1 MTRRTPMWRRYSTLF
16 GRNIRSDIEDEI
28 RFHIEARARELVDVG
43 WQPQAAEE
51 EAHRLFGDRDS
62 ILAECQQINTRF
74 EQRKAALAYLA
85 DITADIRLA
94 LRTLRKTPG
103 LTAISILTLALGIGS
118 ATAIF
123 SVVNAI
129 LLKPLPY
136 AEPDRLVRIVENV
149 PAEESFG
156 VAQQRT
162 GLNVAELDDWRK
174 SRTLSHIAVVSGL
187 EGLTLTTSAGSVQIY
202 GARVSPELFVVRGV
216 RPLLGRGLTAEEER
230 ADADVIVLSQALWQQ
245 QFGGDPGIV
254 GRTLVLDGRVLTI
267 VGVMP
272 PEFGDGGYWTPF
284 VAPPPGPGTTSIG
297 ASARLADGVSLE
309 AASAEINALGL
320 ALRGITPEPDAAPRF
335 ELVRELDLIT
345 ASVVPAL
352 RVLVVA
358 VVAVLLIVCTN
369 VANLVLVRGAHRQ
382 QEIAIRRSLGATR
395 GRIIRL
401 ALTESLTLATIAGAF
416 AIVLAVAAVQ
426 FVKFAASVDLPQ
438 RFAIGAA
445 FLPRVEEISVDPL
458 VLAFVGAVAVFVGA
472 LLGVLPALRLSQF
485 GERGRSPAAELSAAA
500 STTRLGSVLATA
512 QLGFA
517 MALLIGAGLLMH
529 SFLKLAAVDPGF
541 DARGVLN
548 FELVV
553 PGGATAER
561 KLEVAQALTTRL
573 QNHPRVI
580 AAGFTDIP
588 PLAGNLTISMGVFV
602 PEGMTGAEMMEAE
615 SALPQ
620 PRTQTRIVSSGYL
633 RALGARLAAGAW
645 LEDQPNPNSFT
656 VLVSRQYAQAYFPGR
671 SAVGATLRRS
681 NRDATIVGVVD
692 DIHQRNLEG
701 APERIVFIE
710 PGQFLSALRATQ
722 SRQPAGLL
730 AGFLT
735 VGTRSL
741 NAIMFAARTD
751 GDPLAIVADLRVM
764 VRDIDPALA
773 VDAVIPMEA
782 VLSGITT
789 RPRFYATL
797 LSAFGAIAGF
807 IAAIGIYGVLAYL
820 VSQRTKEIG
829 IRMALGAQRTSVLVL
844 VLRRG
849 VAIVAIGVTAGVLGA
864 LGFTRYLTNMLYG
877 ITAFDAATYAVV
889 GAAFAAVTLLA
900 SYLPARRA
908 THIDPL
914 TALRHD

>member
-1 MTRRTPMWRRYSTLF
+1 MWRRYSTLF

-28 RFHIEARARELVDVG
+28 RFHIEARVRELIDAG

-62 ILAECQQINTRF
+62 ILAACQQINTRF
-74 EQRKAALAYLA
+74 EQRRRALAFVA
-85 DITADIRLA
+85 DIATDVRLA

-103 LTAISILTLALGIGS
+103 LTAISILTLALGLGA

-123 SVVNAI
+123 TVVNAV
-129 LLKPLPY
+129 LLRPLPY

-149 PAEESFG
+149 PAGESFG
-156 VAQQRT
+156 GAAQRLT
-162 GLNVAELDDWRK
+162 SLNVAELDDWRK
-174 SRTLSHIAVVSGL
+174 SRTLSHVALVGGL
-187 EGLTLTTSAGSVQIY
+187 EGHTLTTPAGAVLIY
-202 GARVSPELFVVRGV
+202 GARVSPALFAMRGV
-216 RPLLGRGLTAEEER
+216 QPLLGRGLIPEEER
-230 ADADVIVLSQALWQQ
+230 ADADVIVLGQALWQQ
-245 QFGGDPGIV
+245 QFGGDAGIV
-254 GRTLVLDGRVLTI
+254 GRTLVLEGRVLTI

-272 PEFGDGGYWTPF
+272 PEFGDGDYWTPF
-284 VAPPPGPGTTSIG
+284 VAPPPGPGRTSMV

-369 VANLVLVRGAHRQ
+369 IANLVLVRGAHRQ

-401 ALTESLTLATIAGAF
+401 ALTESLTLAAIAGVF

-426 FVKFAASVDLPQ
+426 FVKLAASVDLPM
-438 RFAIGAA
+438 RFAIGAT
-445 FLPRVEEISVDPL
+445 FLPRVEEISVDPT
-458 VLAFVGAVAVFVGA
+458 VLAFVGALAVFVGA
-472 LLGVLPALRLSQF
+472 LVGVLPALRLSQF
-485 GERGRSPAAELSAAA
+485 GERGRNPAAALSAAT
-500 STTRLGSVLATA
+500 STTRLGYVLATA

-561 KLEVAQALTTRL
+561 KLEVAQALTSRL

-633 RALGARLAAGAW
+633 RALGARLAEGAW
-645 LEDQPNPNSFT
+645 LEDQPSPNSFT

-710 PGQFLSALRATQ
+710 SGQFLSALRATQ
-722 SRQPAGLL
+722 
-730 AGFLT
+730 
-735 VGTRSL
+735 
-741 NAIMFAARTD
+741 
-751 GDPLAIVADLRVM
+751 
-764 VRDIDPALA
+764 
-773 VDAVIPMEA
+773 
-782 VLSGITT
+782 
-789 RPRFYATL
+789 
-797 LSAFGAIAGF
+797 
-807 IAAIGIYGVLAYL
+807 
-820 VSQRTKEIG
+820 
-829 IRMALGAQRTSVLVL
+829 
-844 VLRRG
+844 
-849 VAIVAIGVTAGVLGA
+849 
-864 LGFTRYLTNMLYG
+864 
-877 ITAFDAATYAVV
+877 
-889 GAAFAAVTLLA
+889 
-900 SYLPARRA
+900 
-908 THIDPL
+908 
-914 TALRHD
+914 

>member
-1 MTRRTPMWRRYSTLF
+1 M
-16 GRNIRSDIEDEI
+16 
-28 RFHIEARARELVDVG
+28 
-43 WQPQAAEE
+43 
-51 EAHRLFGDRDS
+51 
-62 ILAECQQINTRF
+62 
-74 EQRKAALAYLA
+74 
-85 DITADIRLA
+85 
-94 LRTLRKTPG
+94 
-103 LTAISILTLALGIGS
+103 
-118 ATAIF
+118 
-123 SVVNAI
+123 
-129 LLKPLPY
+129 
-136 AEPDRLVRIVENV
+136 RIVENV

-156 VAQQRT
+156 GGAQQRNS
-162 GLNVAELDDWRK
+162 LNVAELDDWRR
-174 SRTLSHIAVVSGL
+174 SRTLSHIAVVGGL
-187 EGLTLTTSAGSVQIY
+187 EGHTLTTPAGSVLIY
-202 GARVSPELFVVRGV
+202 GARVSPALFVIRGIQ
-216 RPLLGRGLTAEEER
+216 PLLGRGLTAEEER
-230 ADADVIVLSQALWQQ
+230 ADADVIVLGQALWQE

-272 PEFGDGGYWTPF
+272 PEFGDGSYWTPF
-284 VAPPPGPGTTSIG
+284 VAPPPGPGITSIG
-297 ASARLADGVSLE
+297 ASARLAEGVSLE

-320 ALRGITPEPDAAPRF
+320 ALRGITPDPDAAPRF
-335 ELVRELDLIT
+335 ELVRELDQIT
-345 ASVVPAL
+345 ARVVPAL

-369 VANLVLVRGAHRQ
+369 VANLVLVRGTQRQ

-401 ALTESLTLATIAGAF
+401 ALTESLTLATMAGVF
-416 AIVLAVAAVQ
+416 AIVLAVVAVQ
-426 FVKFAASVDLPQ
+426 FVKFAASIDLPQ

-445 FLPRVEEISVDPL
+445 FLPRAEEISVDPL
-458 VLAFVGAVAVFVGA
+458 VLAFVAALTVFVGA
-472 LLGVLPALRLSQF
+472 LFGVLPALRLSQF
-485 GERGRSPAAELSAAA
+485 GERSRSPAAELSAAA
-500 STTRLGSVLATA
+500 STTRVGYVLATA

-529 SFLKLAAVDPGF
+529 SFLKLATVDPGF

-553 PGGATAER
+553 PDGATAER
-561 KLEVAQALTTRL
+561 KLEVAQALTSRL
-573 QNHPRVI
+573 QRHPRVI

-588 PLAGNLTISMGVFV
+588 PLAGNLTISMGSFT
-602 PEGMTGAEMMEAE
+602 PAGMTGAEMREAE
-615 SALPQ
+615 STLPP

-633 RALGARLAAGAW
+633 RALGARLAAGTW
-645 LEDQPNPNSFT
+645 LEDEPSPNSST
-656 VLVSRQYAQAYFPGR
+656 VLVSRQYAQAYFAGR
-671 SAVGATLRRS
+671 SAVGATLRRG

-692 DIHQRNLEG
+692 DIHLRNLEG
-701 APERIVFIE
+701 APERVVFIE

-722 SRQPAGLL
+722 PQPPAGLL

-741 NAIMFAARTD
+741 NAIMFGARID
-751 GDPLAIVADLRVM
+751 GDPLAIVADLRAM
-764 VRDIDPALA
+764 ARDIDPALA

-820 VSQRTKEIG
+820 VNQRTKEIG
-829 IRMALGAQRTSVLVL
+829 IRMALGAPRTSVLVL

-849 VAIVAIGVTAGVLGA
+849 VAMIAIGVTAGVLAA
-864 LGFTRYLTNMLYG
+864 LGLTRYLTSMLYG

-889 GAAFAAVTLLA
+889 GAAFAAVALLA

-908 THIDPL
+908 TQIDPL
-914 TALRHD
+914 AALRHD

>member
-1 MTRRTPMWRRYSTLF
+1 MWRRYSTFF
-16 GRNIRSDIEDEI
+16 GRNIRSDIEDEL
-28 RFHIEARARELVDVG
+28 RFHIEARARELIDAG

-62 ILAECQQINTRF
+62 ILAECQQINARL
-74 EQRKAALAYLA
+74 EQRRKVLAYVA
-85 DITADIRLA
+85 DITADVRLA
-94 LRTLRKTPG
+94 LRSLRKTPG
-103 LTAISILTLALGIGS
+103 LTAISILTLALGLGA

-123 SVVNAI
+123 TVVNGI

-149 PAEESFG
+149 PAGESFG
-156 VAQQRT
+156 GGAQQRDS
-162 GLNVAELDDWRK
+162 LNVAELEDWRK

-187 EGLTLTTSAGSVQIY
+187 ESHTLTTPAGAELIY
-202 GARVSPELFVVRGV
+202 GARVSPALFAMRGV
-216 RPLLGRGLTAEEER
+216 QPLLGRGLTPEEER
-230 ADADVIVLSQALWQQ
+230 ADANVIVLGQALWQQ
-245 QFGGDPGIV
+245 QFGGDAGIV

-284 VAPPPGPGTTSIG
+284 VAPPPGPGITSMG

-309 AASAEINALGL
+309 AASAEINTIGL
-320 ALRGITPEPDAAPRF
+320 ALRGISPEPDAAPRF
-335 ELVRELDLIT
+335 ELVRELDQIT
-345 ASVVPAL
+345 ARVVPAL
-352 RVLVVA
+352 RVLVIA

-369 VANLVLVRGAHRQ
+369 VANLVLVRGTQRHR
-382 QEIAIRRSLGATR
+382 EIAIRRTLGATR

-401 ALTESLTLATIAGAF
+401 ALTESLTLAAIASVF

-426 FVKFAASVDLPQ
+426 FVKLVASVDLPL
-438 RFAIGAA
+438 RFASGAT
-445 FLPRVEEISVDPL
+445 FLPRAEEISIDPL
-458 VLAFVGAVAVFVGA
+458 VLAFVGALTVFVGA
-472 LLGVLPALRLSQF
+472 LFGVLPALRLSQF
-485 GERGRSPAAELSAAA
+485 GERSRSPVAKLSAAA
-500 STTRLGSVLATA
+500 STTRLGYVLATA

-529 SFLKLAAVDPGF
+529 SFMKLAAVDPGI

-548 FELVV
+548 FELAV
-553 PGGATAER
+553 PNGATAER
-561 KLEVAQALTTRL
+561 KLEVAQALTSRL
-573 QNHPRVI
+573 QSHPRVI

-588 PLAGNLTISMGVFV
+588 PLAGNLTISMGSFT
-602 PEGMTGAEMMEAE
+602 PDGMTGAEMMEAE
-615 SALPQ
+615 STLPP

-633 RALGARLAAGAW
+633 RALGARLAEGAW
-645 LEDQPNPNSFT
+645 LEDQPSPNSST

-671 SAVGATLRRS
+671 SAVGATLRRN

-692 DIHQRNLEG
+692 DLHLRNLEG
-701 APERIVFIE
+701 APERVVFIE

-722 SRQPAGLL
+722 SQPPPGLL

-773 VDAVIPMEA
+773 VDAIIPMEA
-782 VLSGITT
+782 VLSGITA

-820 VSQRTKEIG
+820 VNQRTKEIG

-849 VAIVAIGVTAGVLGA
+849 AAIVAIGVTAGMLGA

-877 ITAFDAATYAVV
+877 ITALDAATYVVV

-908 THIDPL
+908 TQIEPL
-914 TALRHD
+914 AALRHD

>member
-1 MTRRTPMWRRYSTLF
+1 MWRRYSTFF
-16 GRNIRSDIEDEI
+16 GRNIRSDIEDEL
-28 RFHIEARARELVDVG
+28 RFHIEARARELIDAG

-62 ILAECQQINTRF
+62 ILAECQQINARL
-74 EQRKAALAYLA
+74 EQRRKVLAYVA
-85 DITADIRLA
+85 DIAADVRLA

-103 LTAISILTLALGIGS
+103 LTAISILTLALGLGA

-123 SVVNAI
+123 TVVNGV

-149 PAEESFG
+149 PAGESFG
-156 VAQQRT
+156 GGAQQRNSV
-162 GLNVAELDDWRK
+162 NVAELDDWRR

-187 EGLTLTTSAGSVQIY
+187 ESHTLTTPAGAELIY
-202 GARVSPELFVVRGV
+202 GARVSPALFAMRGV
-216 RPLLGRGLTAEEER
+216 QPLLGRGLTPEEER
-230 ADADVIVLSQALWQQ
+230 ADANVIVLGQALWQQ
-245 QFGGDPGIV
+245 QFGGDPDIV

-284 VAPPPGPGTTSIG
+284 VAPPPGPGITSMG
-297 ASARLADGVSLE
+297 ASAQLADGVSLE
-309 AASAEINALGL
+309 AASAEINTIGL

-335 ELVRELDLIT
+335 QLVRELDQIT
-345 ASVVPAL
+345 ARVVPAL
-352 RVLVVA
+352 RVLVIA

-369 VANLVLVRGAHRQ
+369 VANLVLVRGTQRH
-382 QEIAIRRSLGATR
+382 QEIAIRRTLGATR

-416 AIVLAVAAVQ
+416 AIVLAVAAVK

-458 VLAFVGAVAVFVGA
+458 MLAFVGALAVFVAA
-472 LLGVLPALRLSQF
+472 LFGVLPALRLSQF

-500 STTRLGSVLATA
+500 STTRLGYVLATA

-529 SFLKLAAVDPGF
+529 SFLKLAAVDPGI

-548 FELVV
+548 FELAV
-553 PGGATAER
+553 PNGATAER
-561 KLEVAQALTTRL
+561 KLEVAQALTSRL
-573 QNHPRVI
+573 QRHPRVI

-588 PLAGNLTISMGVFV
+588 PLAGNLTISMGSFT
-602 PEGMTGAEMMEAE
+602 PDGMTGAEMMEAE
-615 SALPQ
+615 STLPP
-620 PRTQTRIVSSGYL
+620 PRTQTRIASSGYL
-633 RALGARLAAGAW
+633 RALGARLAAGTW
-645 LEDQPNPNSFT
+645 LEDEPSPNSST

-692 DIHQRNLEG
+692 DIHLRNLEG
-701 APERIVFIE
+701 GPERVVFIE

-722 SRQPAGLL
+722 PQPPPAGLL

-735 VGTRSL
+735 VGSGSL
-741 NAIMFAARTD
+741 NSIMFAARTD

-820 VSQRTKEIG
+820 VNQRTKEIG

-908 THIDPL
+908 TRIDPL
-914 TALRHD
+914 AALRHD